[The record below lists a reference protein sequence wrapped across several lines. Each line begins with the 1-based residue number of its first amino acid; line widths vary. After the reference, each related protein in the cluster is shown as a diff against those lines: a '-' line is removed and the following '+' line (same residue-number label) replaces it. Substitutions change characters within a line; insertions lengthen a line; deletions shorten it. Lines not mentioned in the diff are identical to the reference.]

1 MSDTAIRVKDVG
13 KQYRIGQS
21 VSYKTIRESMMT
33 MLAAPLRLLGAKGD
47 QAELNDT
54 IWALRQ
60 VNFEIKRG
68 DVVGIIGRNGAGK
81 STLLKIL
88 SRITEPTEGELET
101 YGRVGSLLEVGTG
114 FHPELT
120 GRENI
125 FLNGAILGMTRRE
138 IKAKFN
144 QITEFAEIDQ
154 FLDTPV
160 KRYSSGMRIR
170 LGFSVA
176 AHLQPEILIVDEVLA
191 VGDVAF
197 QKKCL
202 EKMNGIAN
210 SGRTVVFVSHNMAAV
225 ENLCHRTIVLDAGR
239 VVADT
244 DVAQGVQAYLQSLN
258 PADGSG
264 DLSKAPR
271 QARLVPV
278 IHGVDIVNNEGEN
291 IHAIQTN
298 DSCTFLIH
306 YRLQGPQSALAFGL
320 HFENHTGT
328 LLFRL
333 GSWTQDGPWVDL
345 PATGTI
351 ACRIERVPLLPGNY
365 FVTPFCGTG
374 EQRVDEI
381 NRAIEL
387 QVVEG
392 DIYKTGKMPRGKRFL
407 ISVDAEWNVLQNK
420 VGN

>member
-1 MSDTAIRVKDVG
+1 MSDTAIRVRDVG
-13 KQYRIGQS
+13 KQFRIGQS
-21 VSYKTIRESMMT
+21 VSYRTVRESMMT
-33 MLAAPLRLLGAKGD
+33 MLATPLRLLGVGD
-47 QAELNDT
+47 GRAESQDT

-68 DVVGIIGRNGAGK
+68 DVVGLIGRNGAGK

-88 SRITEPTEGELET
+88 SRITEPTEGELEIH
-101 YGRVGSLLEVGTG
+101 GRVGCLLEVGTG

-138 IKAKFN
+138 IRSRFD
-144 QITEFAEIDQ
+144 QITEFAEIDR

-160 KRYSSGMRIR
+160 KRYSSGMRVR

-176 AHLQPEILIVDEVLA
+176 APLQPEILIVDEVLA

-202 EKMNGIAN
+202 DKMNSIAN
-210 SGRTVVFVSHNMAAV
+210 SGRTVVFVSHSMAAV
-225 ENLCHRTIVLDAGR
+225 ENLCRRAIVLDAGR

-244 DVAQGVQAYLQSLN
+244 DVEQGVQMYLRSLS
-258 PADGSG
+258 PAGGSD
-264 DLSKAPR
+264 DLSTAPR
-271 QARLVPV
+271 QAGFVPV
-278 IHGVDIVNNEGEN
+278 IHGVDVVNDQGEK

-298 DSCTFLIH
+298 DPCTFLIH
-306 YRLQGPQSALAFGL
+306 YRLQDRQSALAFGL
-320 HFENHTGT
+320 HFENHTGMQ
-328 LLFRL
+328 LFRL
-333 GSWTQDGPWVDL
+333 GSWTQDGPWTNV
-345 PATGTI
+345 PAVGTV
-351 ACRIERVPLLPGNY
+351 ACRIDRVPLLPGNY

-374 EQRVDEI
+374 EQRIDEI
-381 NRAIEL
+381 NRAVEL

-392 DIYKTGKMPRGKRFL
+392 NIYRTGMMTGNKRFL
-407 ISVDAEWNVLQNK
+407 ISVDAGWQMMKDTVSP
-420 VGN
+420 